1 MKHTVGVV
9 GLGIMGGAYAR
20 NLLSKGFEVV
30 GYDVD
35 ADRCKALEALGLK
48 VAASPSDVA
57 RQCDGVVTSLP
68 SPAAFHAVMTGPKGL
83 VEAGR
88 DVVVADTSTLALG
101 DKEQAHQALAAA
113 GVTLLDCPVSGTGT
127 QAAKGDLVFFASG
140 EKAAYERLR
149 PALLAM
155 GRVAHHLGAFG
166 NGSRMKYVANLLVA
180 IHNVSTA
187 EAMAFGMKAGI
198 APETI
203 YDVLC
208 GSAAT
213 SRILEVRGPM
223 MVRNTYDENVS
234 ATFLTMS
241 KDLSVIGQYAQS
253 IDCPTPL
260 FSLASNIH
268 AAAVAQGMEMSDTA
282 AVCAVM
288 ERLAGVDR
296 SQVPPPS
303 HS

>member
-1 MKHTVGVV
+1 MKQTVGIV

-20 NLLSKGFEVV
+20 NLLAKGFDVV
-30 GYDVD
+30 GFDVD
-35 ADRCKALEALGLK
+35 ADRRQALQALGLK
-48 VAASPSDVA
+48 PATSPVDVA
-57 RQCDGVVTSLP
+57 RQSDCIVTSLP
-68 SPAAFHAVMTGPKGL
+68 SPAAFHAVMTGPGGL
-83 VEAGR
+83 VGAGR
-88 DVVVADTSTLALG
+88 DVVVADTSTLALV
-101 DKEQAHQALAAA
+101 DKEQAYQALAAA
-113 GVTLLDCPVSGTGT
+113 GVRLLDCPVSGTGA

-140 EKAAYERLR
+140 DKPAYERLR

-198 APETI
+198 APETL

-213 SRILEVRGPM
+213 SRIFEVRGPM

-241 KDLSVIGQYAQS
+241 KDLSVIGQYANS

-268 AAAVAQGMEMSDTA
+268 AAAVAQGLEMSDTA

>member
-1 MKHTVGVV
+1 MKQTVGIV

-35 ADRCKALEALGLK
+35 ADRRQALEALGLQP
-48 VAASPSDVA
+48 ATSPCDVA
-57 RQCDGVVTSLP
+57 RQCGCVVTSLP
-68 SPAAFHAVMTGPKGL
+68 TPAAFHAVMTGPNGL

-88 DVVVADTSTLALG
+88 NVVVADTSTLALS

-113 GVTLLDCPVSGTGT
+113 GVTLLDCPVSGTGA

-140 EKAAYERLR
+140 DKSAYERLR

-198 APETI
+198 APDTI
-203 YDVLC
+203 YEVLC

-213 SRILEVRGPM
+213 SRIFEVRGPM

-268 AAAVAQGMEMSDTA
+268 AAAVAQGLEMSDTA

>member
-1 MKHTVGVV
+1 MKQTVGIV

-35 ADRCKALEALGLK
+35 ADRRQALEALGLQP
-48 VAASPSDVA
+48 ATSPCDVA
-57 RQCDGVVTSLP
+57 RQCGCVVTSLP
-68 SPAAFHAVMTGPKGL
+68 TPAAFHAVMTGPNGL

-88 DVVVADTSTLALG
+88 DVVVADTSTLALS

-113 GVTLLDCPVSGTGT
+113 GVTLLDCPVSGTGA

-140 EKAAYERLR
+140 DKSAYERLR

-198 APETI
+198 APDTI

-213 SRILEVRGPM
+213 SRIFEVRGPM

-268 AAAVAQGMEMSDTA
+268 AAAVAQGLEMSDTA

>member
-1 MKHTVGVV
+1 MKQTVGVV

-30 GYDVD
+30 GYDVA
-35 ADRCKALEALGLK
+35 ADRRQALVALGLQP
-48 VAASPSDVA
+48 ATSPRDVA
-57 RQCDGVVTSLP
+57 RQCDCVVTSLP
-68 SPAAFHAVMTGPKGL
+68 SPAAFHAVMTGPGGL

-88 DVVVADTSTLALG
+88 EVVVADTSTLALS

-213 SRILEVRGPM
+213 SRIFEVRGPM

-296 SQVPPPS
+296 SQVPAPS

>member
-1 MKHTVGVV
+1 
-9 GLGIMGGAYAR
+9 
-20 NLLSKGFEVV
+20 
-30 GYDVD
+30 
-35 ADRCKALEALGLK
+35 
-48 VAASPSDVA
+48 
-57 RQCDGVVTSLP
+57 
-68 SPAAFHAVMTGPKGL
+68 
-83 VEAGR
+83 
-88 DVVVADTSTLALG
+88 
-101 DKEQAHQALAAA
+101 
-113 GVTLLDCPVSGTGT
+113 
-127 QAAKGDLVFFASG
+127 
-140 EKAAYERLR
+140 
-149 PALLAM
+149 M

-213 SRILEVRGPM
+213 SRIFEVRGPM

-296 SQVPPPS
+296 SQVPAPS

>member
-1 MKHTVGVV
+1 MTQTVGVV
-9 GLGIMGGAYAR
+9 GLGIMGAAYAR
-20 NLLSKGFEVV
+20 NLMSKGFAVM
-30 GYDVD
+30 GFDVD
-35 ADRCKALEALGLK
+35 PTRLQALVSAGLQP
-48 VAASPSDVA
+48 ATSPVDVA
-57 RQCDGVVTSLP
+57 RQCDVVVTSLP
-68 SPAAFHAVMTGPKGL
+68 TPEAFHAVMTGPSGL
-83 VEAGR
+83 VEAKR
-88 DVVVADTSTLALG
+88 PVVVADTSTLALQ
-101 DKEQAHQALAAA
+101 DKERAHQALAAV
-113 GVTLLDCPVSGTGT
+113 GVSLLDCPVSGTGT

-140 EKAAYERLR
+140 DKAAYECLR

-213 SRILEVRGPM
+213 SRIFEVRGPM
-223 MVRNTYDENVS
+223 MVSNNYTDNVS

-268 AAAVAQGMEMSDTA
+268 AAAVAQGLEMSDTA
-282 AVCAVM
+282 AVCTVM

>member
-1 MKHTVGVV
+1 MKQTVGVV
-9 GLGIMGGAYAR
+9 GLGIMGGAYAC

-30 GYDVD
+30 GYDVA
-35 ADRCKALEALGLK
+35 ADRRQALVALGLQP
-48 VAASPSDVA
+48 ATSPRDVA
-57 RQCDGVVTSLP
+57 RQCDCVVTSLP
-68 SPAAFHAVMTGPKGL
+68 SPAAFHAVMTGPGGL

-88 DVVVADTSTLALG
+88 EVVVADTSTLALS

-213 SRILEVRGPM
+213 SRIFEVRGPM

-296 SQVPPPS
+296 SQVPAPS

>member
-1 MKHTVGVV
+1 MKQTVGVV

-30 GYDVD
+30 GYDVA
-35 ADRCKALEALGLK
+35 ADRRQALVALGLQP
-48 VAASPSDVA
+48 ATSPRDVA
-57 RQCDGVVTSLP
+57 RQCDCVVTSLP
-68 SPAAFHAVMTGPKGL
+68 SPAAFHAVMTGPGGL

-88 DVVVADTSTLALG
+88 EVVVADTSTLALS

-187 EAMAFGMKAGI
+187 EAMTFGMKAGI

-213 SRILEVRGPM
+213 SRIFEVRGPM

-296 SQVPPPS
+296 SQVPAPS

>member
-1 MKHTVGVV
+1 MKQTVGIV

-20 NLLSKGFEVV
+20 NLLAKGFDVV
-30 GYDVD
+30 GFDVD
-35 ADRCKALEALGLK
+35 AGRRQTLQALGLK
-48 VAASPSDVA
+48 PAISPLDVA
-57 RQCDGVVTSLP
+57 RQCDCIVTSLP
-68 SPAAFHAVMTGPKGL
+68 SPAAFHAVMTGPGGL

-88 DVVVADTSTLALG
+88 DVVVADTSTLALV
-101 DKEQAHQALAAA
+101 DKEQAHQALEAA
-113 GVTLLDCPVSGTGT
+113 GVRLLDCPVSGTGA

-140 EKAAYERLR
+140 DKPGYERLR

-213 SRILEVRGPM
+213 SRIFEVRGPM

-241 KDLSVIGQYAQS
+241 KDLSVIGQYANS

-268 AAAVAQGMEMSDTA
+268 AAAVAQGLEMSDTA

>member
-1 MKHTVGVV
+1 MKQTVGIV

-20 NLLSKGFEVV
+20 NLLAKGFDVV
-30 GYDVD
+30 GFDVN
-35 ADRCKALEALGLK
+35 ADRRQALQALGLK
-48 VAASPSDVA
+48 PATSPVDVA
-57 RQCDGVVTSLP
+57 RQCDGIVTSLP
-68 SPAAFHAVMTGPKGL
+68 SPAAFHAVMTGPAGL

-88 DVVVADTSTLALG
+88 DVVVADTSTLALA
-101 DKEQAHQALAAA
+101 DKEQAYQALAAA
-113 GVTLLDCPVSGTGT
+113 GIRLLDCPVSGTGA

-140 EKAAYERLR
+140 DKPAYERLR

-198 APETI
+198 APETL

-213 SRILEVRGPM
+213 SRIFEVRGPM

-241 KDLSVIGQYAQS
+241 KDLSVIGQYANS

-268 AAAVAQGMEMSDTA
+268 AAAVAQGLEMSDTA

-296 SQVPPPS
+296 SQLPPPS

>member
-1 MKHTVGVV
+1 MKQTVGIV

-20 NLLSKGFEVV
+20 HLLNKGFDVV

-35 ADRCKALEALGLK
+35 PTRGQALEALGLK
-48 VAASPSDVA
+48 QATSPRDVA
-57 RQCDGVVTSLP
+57 QQCDCVVTSLP
-68 SPAAFHAVMTGPKGL
+68 SPKAFHAVMTGPNGL

-88 DVVVADTSTLALG
+88 AVIVADTSTLALS

-113 GVTLLDCPVSGTGT
+113 GITLLDCPVSGTGA

-140 EKAAYERLR
+140 DKSSYERLR

-198 APETI
+198 APETV

-213 SRILEVRGPM
+213 SRIFEVRGPM

-268 AAAVAQGMEMSDTA
+268 AAAVAQGLEMSDTA
-282 AVCAVM
+282 AVCTVM

>member
-1 MKHTVGVV
+1 MKQTVGIV

-35 ADRCKALEALGLK
+35 ADRRQALEAQGLQP
-48 VAASPSDVA
+48 ATSPCDVA
-57 RQCDGVVTSLP
+57 RQCGCVMTSLP
-68 SPAAFHAVMTGPKGL
+68 SPAAFHAVMTGPNGL

-88 DVVVADTSTLALG
+88 DVVVADTSTLALS

-113 GVTLLDCPVSGTGT
+113 GVTLLDCPVSGTGA

-140 EKAAYERLR
+140 DKSAYERLR

-198 APETI
+198 APDTI

-213 SRILEVRGPM
+213 SRIFEVRGPM

-268 AAAVAQGMEMSDTA
+268 AAAVAQGLEMSDTA

>member
-1 MKHTVGVV
+1 MTQTVGIV
-9 GLGIMGGAYAR
+9 GLGIMGAAYAR
-20 NLLSKGFEVV
+20 NLMNKGFAVV

-35 ADRCKALEALGLK
+35 SARQEALAGPAFK
-48 VAASPSDVA
+48 SAQSPVDVA
-57 RQCDGVVTSLP
+57 QQCDCLVTSLP
-68 SPAAFHAVMTGPKGL
+68 SPQAFHAVMTGPGGL

-88 DVVVADTSTLALG
+88 AVVVADTSTLALS
-101 DKEQAHQALAAA
+101 DKESAHQALAAV
-113 GVTLLDCPVSGTGT
+113 GVTLLDCPVSGTGA

-140 EKAAYERLR
+140 EKTAYDRIR
-149 PALLAM
+149 PALMAM

-166 NGSRMKYVANLLVA
+166 NGSRVKYVANLLVA

-198 APETI
+198 APETL
-203 YDVLC
+203 YEVLC

-213 SRILEVRGPM
+213 SRIFEVRGPM
-223 MVRNTYDENVS
+223 MVSNTYDHNVS
-234 ATFLTMS
+234 ATFKTMS

-268 AAAVAQGMEMSDTA
+268 AAAVAQGMESFDTA

-288 ERLAGVDR
+288 ERLAGVNR
-296 SQVPPPS
+296 SEVPPPS

>member
-1 MKHTVGVV
+1 MKQTVGIV

-35 ADRCKALEALGLK
+35 ADRRLALEALGLQP
-48 VAASPSDVA
+48 ATSPCDVA
-57 RQCDGVVTSLP
+57 RQCDCVVTSLP
-68 SPAAFHAVMTGPKGL
+68 TPAAFHAVMTGPNGL

-88 DVVVADTSTLALG
+88 DVVVADTSTLALS

-113 GVTLLDCPVSGTGT
+113 GVTLLDCPVSGTGA

-140 EKAAYERLR
+140 DKSAYERLR

-198 APETI
+198 APDTI

-213 SRILEVRGPM
+213 SRIFEVRGPM

-268 AAAVAQGMEMSDTA
+268 AAAVAQGLEMSDTA

>member
-1 MKHTVGVV
+1 MKQTVGVV

-30 GYDVD
+30 GYDVE
-35 ADRCKALEALGLK
+35 ADRRQALVALGLQP
-48 VAASPSDVA
+48 ATSPRDVA
-57 RQCDGVVTSLP
+57 RQCDCVVTSLP
-68 SPAAFHAVMTGPKGL
+68 SPAAFHAVMTGPGGL

-88 DVVVADTSTLALG
+88 DVVVADTSTLALS
-101 DKEQAHQALAAA
+101 DKEQALAAA

-213 SRILEVRGPM
+213 SRIFEVRGPM

-282 AVCAVM
+282 AVCTVM

>member
-1 MKHTVGVV
+1 MKQTVGIV

-35 ADRCKALEALGLK
+35 ADRRQALEALGLQP
-48 VAASPSDVA
+48 ATSPCDVA
-57 RQCDGVVTSLP
+57 RQCGCVVTSLP
-68 SPAAFHAVMTGPKGL
+68 TPAAFHAVMTGPNGL

-88 DVVVADTSTLALG
+88 DVVVADTSTLALS

-113 GVTLLDCPVSGTGT
+113 GVTLLDCPVSGTGA

-140 EKAAYERLR
+140 DKSAYERLH

-198 APETI
+198 APDTI

-213 SRILEVRGPM
+213 SRIFEVRGPM

-268 AAAVAQGMEMSDTA
+268 AAAVAQGLEMSDTA

>member
-1 MKHTVGVV
+1 MKQTVGIV

-20 NLLSKGFEVV
+20 NLLAKGFDVV
-30 GYDVD
+30 GFDVN
-35 ADRCKALEALGLK
+35 ADRRQALQALGLK
-48 VAASPSDVA
+48 HATSPVDVA
-57 RQCDGVVTSLP
+57 RQCDGIVTSLP
-68 SPAAFHAVMTGPKGL
+68 SPAAFHAVMTGPAGL

-88 DVVVADTSTLALG
+88 DVVVADTSTLALA
-101 DKEQAHQALAAA
+101 DKEQAYQALAAA
-113 GVTLLDCPVSGTGT
+113 GIRLLDCPVSGTGA

-140 EKAAYERLR
+140 DKPAYERLR

-198 APETI
+198 APETL

-213 SRILEVRGPM
+213 SRIFEVRGPM

-241 KDLSVIGQYAQS
+241 KDFSVIGQYANS

-268 AAAVAQGMEMSDTA
+268 AAAVAQGLEMSDTA

-296 SQVPPPS
+296 SQLPPPS

>member
-1 MKHTVGVV
+1 
-9 GLGIMGGAYAR
+9 
-20 NLLSKGFEVV
+20 
-30 GYDVD
+30 
-35 ADRCKALEALGLK
+35 
-48 VAASPSDVA
+48 
-57 RQCDGVVTSLP
+57 
-68 SPAAFHAVMTGPKGL
+68 L

-88 DVVVADTSTLALG
+88 DVVVADTSTLALT

-113 GVTLLDCPVSGTGT
+113 GVTLLDCPVSGTGA
-127 QAAKGDLVFFASG
+127 QAAKADLVFFASG

-223 MVRNTYDENVS
+223 MVRNSYDDNVS
-234 ATFLTMS
+234 ATFLTMA

>member
-88 DVVVADTSTLALG
+88 DVVVADTSTLALS

-113 GVTLLDCPVSGTGT
+113 DVTLLDCPVSGTGT

-140 EKAAYERLR
+140 ECCPFPNHNCCLWHDQMCDILD
-149 PALLAM
+149 LLEPSNCLGPPQSQM
-155 GRVAHHLGAFG
+155 VVRV
-166 NGSRMKYVANLLVA
+166 
-180 IHNVSTA
+180 
-187 EAMAFGMKAGI
+187 
-198 APETI
+198 
-203 YDVLC
+203 
-208 GSAAT
+208 
-213 SRILEVRGPM
+213 
-223 MVRNTYDENVS
+223 
-234 ATFLTMS
+234 
-241 KDLSVIGQYAQS
+241 
-253 IDCPTPL
+253 
-260 FSLASNIH
+260 
-268 AAAVAQGMEMSDTA
+268 
-282 AVCAVM
+282 
-288 ERLAGVDR
+288 
-296 SQVPPPS
+296 
-303 HS
+303 

>member
-35 ADRCKALEALGLK
+35 AHRRQPLEALGLK
-48 VAASPSDVA
+48 GATSPCDVA
-57 RQCDGVVTSLP
+57 RQCDCVVTSLP
-68 SPAAFHAVMTGPKGL
+68 TPAAFHAVMTGPNGL

-88 DVVVADTSTLALG
+88 DVVVADTSTLALS

-213 SRILEVRGPM
+213 SRIFEVRGPM

-296 SQVPPPS
+296 SQVPPPA

>member
-1 MKHTVGVV
+1 MKQTVGIV

-35 ADRCKALEALGLK
+35 ADRRQALEALGLQP
-48 VAASPSDVA
+48 ATSPCDVA
-57 RQCDGVVTSLP
+57 RQCGCVMTSLP
-68 SPAAFHAVMTGPKGL
+68 SPAAFHAVMTGPNGL

-88 DVVVADTSTLALG
+88 DVVVADTSTLALS

-113 GVTLLDCPVSGTGT
+113 GVTLLDCPVSGTGA

-140 EKAAYERLR
+140 DKSAYERLR

-198 APETI
+198 APDTI

-213 SRILEVRGPM
+213 SRIFEVRGPM

-268 AAAVAQGMEMSDTA
+268 AAAVAQGLEMSDTA